1 MPLNGILNNNNILI
15 NTSLNNGFNNIYTYS
30 NKLLNKLLKNSR
42 NGEIICFCNA
52 KIFKN
57 GEFLDKQSLSRV
69 NWSQL
74 FICNGKVIETTEKP
88 NIFVDCE
95 GLILA
100 PGFIDIQLNGAFG
113 IDFTQICT
121 ENFEE
126 NEKENI
132 QKMEIV
138 KNKLLKYGVTSF
150 CPTII
155 TSQQKVYFNCLKLI
169 EKMKTLNYERIS
181 AQIIEIGSNQE
192 IFRLI
197 NLKYFFATCAH
208 FEGPFINPK
217 RAGCH
222 PTEYIIPI
230 NNPLEIDLFYS
241 LNSPSKLIS
250 NLSIV
255 TLAPELENSEKSIK
269 LLNNKNI
276 RVCIGHSNA
285 DMKVGENA
293 LDAGATGITHLFCA
307 MAGFHHRKPGI
318 IDLLLSTKT
327 TKQKSKQIYYGIIA
341 DGVHISE
348 TSIQL
353 AFCLNPNGAML
364 VTDGISAL
372 GLNEGKHLLGNKI
385 IKVEGR
391 KATVDGTDILAG
403 SVASMIDCIKLFSSC
418 IEKRHENRG
427 FASAL
432 KAATFTPANFLG
444 IQQQKGTLIAGSDAD
459 FVLIDERRMEIIAT
473 FIGGIKCFDS
483 IYCQYHS

>member
-1 MPLNGILNNNNILI
+1 
-15 NTSLNNGFNNIYTYS
+15 
-30 NKLLNKLLKNSR
+30 
-42 NGEIICFCNA
+42 
-52 KIFKN
+52 
-57 GEFLDKQSLSRV
+57 
-69 NWSQL
+69 
-74 FICNGKVIETTEKP
+74 
-88 NIFVDCE
+88 
-95 GLILA
+95 
-100 PGFIDIQLNGAFG
+100 
-113 IDFTQICT
+113 
-121 ENFEE
+121 
-126 NEKENI
+126 
-132 QKMEIV
+132 MEIV
-138 KNKLLKYGVTSF
+138 KNKLLKFGVTSF

-169 EKMKTLNYERIS
+169 EKMKTLNYERLS
-181 AQIIEIGSNQE
+181 AQIIG
-192 IFRLI
+192 
-197 NLKYFFATCAH
+197 AH

-230 NNPLEIDLFYS
+230 NNHLEIDLFYS

-269 LLNNKNI
+269 ILNNKNI

-285 DMKVGENA
+285 DMEIGENA

-318 IDLLLSTKT
+318 IDLLLST

-483 IYCQYHS
+483 VNLFNGELIE

>member
-57 GEFLDKQSLSRV
+57 GEFLDKQS
-69 NWSQL
+69 QL

-88 NIFVDCE
+88 DIFVDCE

-121 ENFEE
+121 ENYEE

-169 EKMKTLNYERIS
+169 EKMKTLNNERLS
-181 AQIIEIGSNQE
+181 AQIIG
-192 IFRLI
+192 
-197 NLKYFFATCAH
+197 AH

-230 NNPLEIDLFYS
+230 NNHLEIDLFYS

-269 LLNNKNI
+269 ILNNKNI

-285 DMKVGENA
+285 DMEIGENA

-318 IDLLLSTKT
+318 IDLLLSTK
-327 TKQKSKQIYYGIIA
+327 KQKSKQIYYGIIA

-432 KAATFTPANFLG
+432 KAATYTPANFLG
-444 IQQQKGTLIAGSDAD
+444 IQQQKGTLIAGNDAD

-483 IYCQYHS
+483 VNLFNGELIE

>member
-1 MPLNGILNNNNILI
+1 MEKLFVFVMLK
-15 NTSLNNGFNNIYTYS
+15 YS
-30 NKLLNKLLKNSR
+30 KMEN
-42 NGEIICFCNA
+42 
-52 KIFKN
+52 
-57 GEFLDKQSLSRV
+57 FLDKQ
-69 NWSQL
+69 SQL

-88 NIFVDCE
+88 DIFVDCE

-113 IDFTQICT
+113 IDFTQICA
-121 ENFEE
+121 ENYEE
-126 NEKENI
+126 NEKQNI

-181 AQIIEIGSNQE
+181 AQIIG
-192 IFRLI
+192 
-197 NLKYFFATCAH
+197 AH

-230 NNPLEIDLFYS
+230 NNHLEIDLFYS

-269 LLNNKNI
+269 ILNNKNI

-285 DMKVGENA
+285 DMEIGENA

-403 SVASMIDCIKLFSSC
+403 RFFRNIFLFKLNLFFHLTVFASMIDCIKLFSSC

-483 IYCQYHS
+483 VNLFNGELIE

>member
-1 MPLNGILNNNNILI
+1 
-15 NTSLNNGFNNIYTYS
+15 
-30 NKLLNKLLKNSR
+30 
-42 NGEIICFCNA
+42 
-52 KIFKN
+52 
-57 GEFLDKQSLSRV
+57 
-69 NWSQL
+69 SQL

-181 AQIIEIGSNQE
+181 AQIIG
-192 IFRLI
+192 
-197 NLKYFFATCAH
+197 AH

-285 DMKVGENA
+285 DMEIGENA

-307 MAGFHHRKPGI
+307 MAGFHHP
-318 IDLLLSTKT
+318 
-327 TKQKSKQIYYGIIA
+327 

-483 IYCQYHS
+483 VNLFNGELIE